1 MITIQ
6 PPADLD
12 DLDRVLREAKE
23 QSVLELLR
31 EGKVSSGRAAELLG
45 TTKHDVLVWMS
56 ARGIP
61 VFPEMTAEELLAE
74 VGDIKRA
81 LGCE

>member
-45 TTKHDVLVWMS
+45 MTKHDALVWMS
-56 ARGIP
+56 ARGVS
-61 VFPEMTAEELLAE
+61 VFPEMTAEELLTE
-74 VGDIKRA
+74 VEGVKRA
-81 LGCE
+81 LDRE